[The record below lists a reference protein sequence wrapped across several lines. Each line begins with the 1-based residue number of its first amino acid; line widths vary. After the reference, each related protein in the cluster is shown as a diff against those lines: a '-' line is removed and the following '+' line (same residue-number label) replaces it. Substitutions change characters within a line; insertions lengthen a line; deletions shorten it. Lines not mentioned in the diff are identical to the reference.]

1 MTRWAHRGLGVATGL
16 ITACVAI
23 GVAQLVAGITGAQ
36 GSPVVAVGGLA
47 IDNTP
52 PPVKNFA
59 ISAFGSH
66 DKTVLVAGILVV
78 LAVFAALIGVAAMR
92 RLGYGMAG
100 LGVFTLIGLGAVATR
115 PDHSAI
121 DTLPVLIGA
130 AAGAFA
136 MARLVRAAAAD
147 EQAASAGEQAVP
159 PPPVPSGSGAT
170 SATGQPDRAEPL
182 PGATGPMADTGGQAG
197 DGPPDSPGTS
207 WVPSVPPP
215 EPAASA
221 PQPGRRAFLIT
232 SSVVVGVAGASAL
245 VGQRLAGPSSA
256 VVQARTTLRIPRPAH
271 PAPPLP
277 AGASLDINGLS
288 RFITPNSAFYR
299 VDTAIILPEVDPAS
313 WQLRIHGMVDR
324 ELTITFADLLRMPL
338 TEDYITLCCV
348 SNPVAGPYI
357 GNAKWLGASLA
368 SLLRSAGIKAGADQL
383 LCTSTDGFTS
393 GTPVQVVMDGRDALL
408 AVAMNGTPLPVAHGF
423 PARLVVPGLYGY
435 VSACKWVTDIN
446 VTTFADAQGYWVP
459 RGWSQQAPIKTES
472 RIDVPNGSATLP
484 AGRTAVAGVAWAQH
498 KGIDAVEVRVDRG
511 PWHRA
516 RLAAVPGIDTWRQWV
531 WDWDASPGSH
541 LIEARATDATGY
553 TQTALQAPPE
563 PNGATGYPTVTVS
576 VH

>member
-1 MTRWAHRGLGVATGL
+1 MATGL
-16 ITACVAI
+16 ITAFVAL
-23 GVAQLVAGITGAQ
+23 GVAQLVAGITGPQ
-36 GSPVVAVGGLA
+36 GSPVVAVGGAA
-47 IDNTP
+47 IDSTP

-59 ISAFGSH
+59 ISAFGPH

-100 LGVFTLIGLGAVATR
+100 LGVFTLIGLAAVATR

-121 DTLPVLIGA
+121 DTLPVLVGA

-147 EQAASAGEQAVP
+147 DQAASAQLAP
-159 PPPVPSGSGAT
+159 AI
-170 SATGQPDRAEPL
+170 
-182 PGATGPMADTGGQAG
+182 PGATPAAPGPPGHPEPLAGAAAPAAGAGGQAD
-197 DGPPDSPGTS
+197 DGPPDSPGAS
-207 WVPSVPPP
+207 WVPSGPRP
-215 EPAASA
+215 EPAAA
-221 PQPGRRAFLIT
+221 PPQPGRRAFLIT
-232 SSVVVGVAGASAL
+232 SSVVAGVAGASAL

-256 VVQARTTLRIPRPAH
+256 VVRARTTLRIPRATH

-277 AGASLDINGLS
+277 AGASLDIKGLS
-288 RFITPNSAFYR
+288 PFITPNSAFYR

-324 ELTITFADLLRMPL
+324 ELTITFDDLLRMPL

-368 SLLRSAGIKAGADQL
+368 SLLRSAGIKAGASQL

-484 AGRTAVAGVAWAQH
+484 AGRTQVAGVAWAQH

-531 WDWDASPGSH
+531 WDWDATPGSH

-563 PNGATGYPTVTVS
+563 PNGATGYPMVTVS
-576 VH
+576 AQ